1 MKRDRKSLVSYTAG
15 YFDGEGCIHGRK
27 RGSKGN
33 YNISLEI
40 DCRYGKDSLNL
51 MCSLY
56 GGQVGI
62 RYSNRDKKCFYHWH
76 LLDAQKVKKSLKLMY
91 PFLREKKVQAE
102 IGMRL
107 CDRIIVG
114 KRNRI
119 WDKTRSLSD
128 HEICKRS
135 ELALILRNLKR
146 ELPEE
151 LKKQEQIRAET
162 ERVET
167 SREVKRQSDL

>member
-1 MKRDRKSLVSYTAG
+1 MKRDKKSLVSYTAG
-15 YFDGEGCIHGRK
+15 YFDGEGYIHGRK

-56 GGQVGI
+56 GGYVGI
-62 RYSNRDKKCFYHWH
+62 RYSNRDEKCFYHWH
-76 LLDAQKVKKSLKLMY
+76 LLDAQKVKRSLKLMY

-114 KRNRI
+114 KRKRI
-119 WDKTRSLSD
+119 WGRGNALSD
-128 HEICKRS
+128 HELEKRS
-135 ELALILRNLKR
+135 GLALILRNLKWKLPK
-146 ELPEE
+146 ELIE
-151 LKKQEQIRAET
+151 QEQTRAET
-162 ERVET
+162 KRVDT
-167 SREVKRQSDL
+167 SKEVNR